1 MNPRAVIGAL
11 LVALGGAVWYFTPS
25 NVTWGNH
32 HYVHHIVGY
41 VLMGIGAVFLLAG
54 SRERL

>member
-1 MNPRAVIGAL
+1 
-11 LVALGGAVWYFTPS
+11 
-25 NVTWGNH
+25 
-32 HYVHHIVGY
+32 VHHIVGY